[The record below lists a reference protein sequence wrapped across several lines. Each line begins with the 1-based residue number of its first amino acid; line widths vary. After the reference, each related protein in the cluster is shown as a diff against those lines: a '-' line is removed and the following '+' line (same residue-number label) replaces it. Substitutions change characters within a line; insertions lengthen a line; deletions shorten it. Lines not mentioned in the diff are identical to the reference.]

1 MPRPPARP
9 RATLLAA
16 FLVAALAATAAG
28 CGAPKPAERASPR
41 ATAGRDTA
49 PLSDSAFAATVSA
62 LSEAGGYFD
71 TDNLVSNEASY
82 LYALDAMADRGTRG
96 GAYVGVGPDQSFS
109 YMAATGPAIAYLI
122 DIRRDNLLQHLL
134 YRALFTSSRNRAEYL
149 LLLTG
154 RAVGDDVERWTGRP
168 LDEILAHVASA
179 PADADSARTRAAL
192 LGTVAGFDVPL
203 TGDDVA
209 VMGRI
214 LDAFARDGLDLRF
227 SSFGRSPSADYPSFG
242 DLLAGRDRA
251 GEQASYMAT
260 EDGFAT
266 VQRLERAG
274 RVIPV
279 VGDLAGPHALAAIGR
294 DAARRGLVVSV
305 LYVSNVEYYLMGDG
319 TFGRFAATAAALPR
333 DERSLLVRSCFRR
346 ACGPAGPDPGSA
358 SAQIVQPL
366 DSLAA
371 LHRRGAYR
379 SYADVVRLGVLPRG
393 D

>member
-1 MPRPPARP
+1 MPLPHARS
-9 RATLLAA
+9 RVALLAA
-16 FLVAALAATAAG
+16 LIAAAAVG

-41 ATAGRDTA
+41 ATAGRDSA
-49 PLSDSAFAATVSA
+49 PISDSAFAAAVA
-62 LSEAGGYFD
+62 AMSEAGGYFD

-82 LYALDAMADRGTRG
+82 LYAVDAIRGHGTRG
-96 GAYVGVGPDQSFS
+96 GAYIGVGPDQNFS
-109 YMAATGPAIAYLI
+109 YIAATGPAIAYLI

-134 YRALFTSSRNRAEYL
+134 YRALFTIARNRAEYL
-149 LLLTG
+149 LILTG
-154 RAVGDDVERWTGRP
+154 RAVGDDVESWTGRP
-168 LDEILAHVASA
+168 LDGILAHVASA
-179 PADADSARTRAAL
+179 PADPDSARTRGRL
-192 LGTVAGFDVPL
+192 LRTVADFDVPL
-203 TGDDVA
+203 TDEDVA

-227 SSFGRSPSADYPSFG
+227 SSFGRSPNADYPSFG
-242 DLLAGRDRA
+242 GLLAGRDRA
-251 GEQASYMAT
+251 GNQASYLAT
-260 EDGFAT
+260 EEDFAT
-266 VQRLERAG
+266 VQRLQRAG

-279 VGDLAGPHALAAIGR
+279 VGDLAGPHALARIGR
-294 DAARRGLVVSV
+294 DIARRGLVVSV

-346 ACGPAGPDPGSA
+346 ACGPAGPDSGSA

-371 LHRRGAYR
+371 LHERGAYR
-379 SYADVVRLGVLPRG
+379 SYADVVRLGVLPPS